1 MVTFMYK
8 IPNEIKLTHI
18 ERDNLVVETH
28 SPDDHLLDVVVAT
41 GHDVQFLKPQLYSL
55 FHQSEES
62 RYRKSW
68 SRYLEHP
75 DHIMDRMASV
85 NRRMDLSLNIAY
97 LRCDL
102 VSGRLDRAIQGD
114 IQFIGGN
121 CLKGGDTFK
130 VVDSQKEL
138 LFGALKSLRAPNK
151 RVYESSFMA
160 DLSMLPICR
169 NFISEIC
176 NAAGQSKIALQMAL
190 AVNEAFSN
198 IVLHGR
204 CDGVIRIEVEADD
217 GGMTV
222 RILDQTEGFDPLL
235 VPYPHFSGENGGG
248 FGLFLIQNSVDH
260 ISYRKRGGDRDWNCL
275 TLYKYQKGGD
285 PMEICCESANNR
297 LIITLQGASLDVHV
311 VSELKEKIKDIIEKS
326 EEKNII
332 IDLVNVDFLD
342 SSGFGSLIILLKVA
356 KSKNRDLEL
365 ANLSK
370 QVEGMFHMLNLDK
383 LFKVTKRT

>member
-1 MVTFMYK
+1 MVTFM
-8 IPNEIKLTHI
+8 PSEIELTHI
-18 ERDNLVVETH
+18 SGDDLVVETH
-28 SPDDHLLDVVVAT
+28 TPDEHHLDIVVGT
-41 GHDVQFLKPQLYSL
+41 GHHVQFLKPQLYSL
-55 FHQSEES
+55 FLQGLES
-62 RYRKSW
+62 RYSRSW
-68 SRYLEHP
+68 SRHLEHP
-75 DHIMDRMASV
+75 DHIVDKIVSV

-102 VSGRLDRAIQGD
+102 VSGKLDCAVQGD
-114 IQFIGGN
+114 IEFIGAN
-121 CLKGGDTFK
+121 RLKGGETFK
-130 VVDSQKEL
+130 VVEGHKEL
-138 LFGALKSLRAPNK
+138 LFGVVRKLRAPKK

-169 NFISEIC
+169 NFILEIC
-176 NAAGQSKIALQMAL
+176 HATGKSKIALQVAL

-204 CDGVIRIEVEADD
+204 CDGTIRIEVEPDD
-217 GGMTV
+217 EGITV
-222 RILDQTEGFDPLL
+222 RILDQTQGFDPLF
-235 VPYPHFSGENGGG
+235 VAYPQFSGENGGG

-260 ISYRKRGGDRDWNCL
+260 ISYRKRGGDKDWNCL
-275 TLYKYQKGGD
+275 TFYKYQKGGD

-383 LFKVTKRT
+383 LFKVTKRS